1 MNKRGRKI
9 AKTNGIFSSFFIVI
23 KMFKYTKIIKKFVVC
38 FYRTEYI
45 VERGKNDKKPIKVVR
60 QEAVIEYIKLNGRIT
75 NKEARELLELGDST
89 TKRILKEMVE
99 ENILVVKGERKSREY
114 LLKY

>member
-1 MNKRGRKI
+1 MAI
-9 AKTNGIFSSFFIVI
+9 FATNEHLTFNDIQRYHGPVLKLVDIVQ
-23 KMFKYTKIIKKFVVC
+23 
-38 FYRTEYI
+38 
-45 VERGKNDKKPIKVVR
+45 RGKNDKKPIKAVR

-75 NKEARELLELGDST
+75 NKEARELLELADST

>member
-1 MNKRGRKI
+1 M
-9 AKTNGIFSSFFIVI
+9 
-23 KMFKYTKIIKKFVVC
+23 
-38 FYRTEYI
+38 
-45 VERGKNDKKPIKVVR
+45 ERGKNDKKPIKADKKLIKVVR

-75 NKEARELLELGDST
+75 NKEARELLELADST

>member
-1 MNKRGRKI
+1 MNSRK
-9 AKTNGIFSSFFIVI
+9 ADKKPI
-23 KMFKYTKIIKKFVVC
+23 KA
-38 FYRTEYI
+38 
-45 VERGKNDKKPIKVVR
+45 DKKPIKVVR

-75 NKEARELLELGDST
+75 NKEARELLELAEST

>member
-1 MNKRGRKI
+1 MWYKNKMNKRGRKI

-23 KMFKYTKIIKKFVVC
+23 KMFKYTKIIKKYKKFVVC

-75 NKEARELLELGDST
+75 NKEAREL
-89 TKRILKEMVE
+89 
-99 ENILVVKGERKSREY
+99 NILVVKGERKSREY

>member
-1 MNKRGRKI
+1 MAI
-9 AKTNGIFSSFFIVI
+9 FATNEHLTFNDIQRYHGPVLKLVDIVQ
-23 KMFKYTKIIKKFVVC
+23 
-38 FYRTEYI
+38 
-45 VERGKNDKKPIKVVR
+45 RGKNDKKPIKADKKPIKVVR

-75 NKEARELLELGDST
+75 NKEARELLELADST